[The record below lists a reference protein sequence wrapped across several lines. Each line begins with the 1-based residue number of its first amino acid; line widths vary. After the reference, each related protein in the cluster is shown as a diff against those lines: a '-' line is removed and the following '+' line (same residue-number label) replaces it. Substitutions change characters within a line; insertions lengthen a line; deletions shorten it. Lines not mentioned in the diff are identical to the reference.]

1 MEISRI
7 CNSKKYNLETLLR
20 EMDQLFG
27 EIQQKRAAMGLGDI
41 NPITGPNN
49 SFNPYASEEAARQQ
63 QRQPGERPSDAYSD
77 AELMQI
83 YESMRSGNAP
93 PEMK

>member
-1 MEISRI
+1 
-7 CNSKKYNLETLLR
+7 
-20 EMDQLFG
+20 MDQLFG

-49 SFNPYASEEAARQQ
+49 SFNPYASEEASRQQ
-63 QRQPGERPSDAYSD
+63 HQAQAGARPSDAYSD
-77 AELMQI
+77 AELLQI
-83 YESMRSGNAP
+83 YENMRSGNCP